1 MSKEVVKMQSKTKN
15 DLGTIVIENEV
26 IARIAGL
33 SAMECYGVVGMA
45 AKSLRDGLVHLLKI
59 ENLSKGVS
67 IGIIETGELIIDL
80 HIIVEYGT
88 NLVAIANTLKDNVR
102 YKVEESIGVK
112 VHEVNIYIEGVRI
125 D

>member
-1 MSKEVVKMQSKTKN
+1 MQSKIKN
-15 DLGTIVIENEV
+15 DFGTIAVENEV

-45 AKSLRDGLVHLLKI
+45 AKSIKDGLVHLLKI
-59 ENLSKGVS
+59 ESLSKGVK
-67 IGIIETGELIIDL
+67 IDTLENGDLVIDL

-102 YKVEESIGVK
+102 YKVEESVGMTVQD
-112 VHEVNIYIEGVRI
+112 VNIYIEGIRI

>member
-1 MSKEVVKMQSKTKN
+1 MQSRIIN
-15 DLGTIVIENEV
+15 EFGTIAIENEV

-59 ENLSKGVS
+59 ESLSKGVK
-67 IGIIETGELIIDL
+67 IDTLETGELVIDL

-102 YKVEESIGVK
+102 YKVEESVGMTVQD
-112 VHEVNIYIEGVRI
+112 VNIFIEGVRI